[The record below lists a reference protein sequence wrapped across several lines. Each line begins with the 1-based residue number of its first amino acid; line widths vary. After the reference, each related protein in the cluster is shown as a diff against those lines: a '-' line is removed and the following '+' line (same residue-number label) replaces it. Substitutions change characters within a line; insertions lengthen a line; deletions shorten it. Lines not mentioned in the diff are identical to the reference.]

1 MNLCTR
7 VFRVVRLFHRFK
19 SLNRIV
25 TALGKALV
33 PVSSAMMLLV
43 VTTAA
48 FSVLATSLFR
58 DDLPTHFRDF
68 SHSLFTMFQVAT
80 GEAWAS
86 TVVRPIFNA
95 RDPEEQ
101 TTDRS
106 ISTFFVTYVI
116 IAGVILMNVVVAVL
130 LDEFI
135 ECITEEKEHN
145 AALKKAKDEQAF
157 ESMRVY
163 GYMDPILR
171 NMCRFTTQVHARICV
186 HMRIC
191 MCVCMYVRMTCAGS
205 PRRSTRVYVYTCVYV
220 CVCICIC
227 LYARMTR
234 AGSPR
239 RYTRTYLRMYACMY
253 VCLYA

>member
-1 MNLCTR
+1 
-7 VFRVVRLFHRFK
+7 
-19 SLNRIV
+19 
-25 TALGKALV
+25 
-33 PVSSAMMLLV
+33 ML
-43 VTTAA
+43 
-48 FSVLATSLFR
+48 
-58 DDLPTHFRDF
+58 
-68 SHSLFTMFQVAT
+68 QVAT

-101 TTDRS
+101 TTNRS

-191 MCVCMYVRMTCAGS
+191 MCLY
-205 PRRSTRVYVYTCVYV
+205 
-220 CVCICIC
+220 ICIC
-227 LYARMTR
+227 LYVRMTR